1 MGTNTDIIGLA
12 DTIDR
17 LFHERC
23 RQTPER
29 AAYLQYDHGRQAW
42 QTHSWRDMA
51 RRAGRWQAALSRE
64 SLEPGDRVAIRLPN
78 GIDWVA
84 ADIAALSL
92 GLVVVP
98 LYVADTPES
107 GAYFLADCEARL
119 FVVEALEEWRRIA
132 PHLPADKHPQRVVHI
147 EPAERE
153 GPAIARDDWL
163 PEDGDL
169 LEPEDRSADDLASII
184 YTSGTT
190 GRPKG
195 VMMSHRNLLFGVAAV
210 LDRVPAR
217 PDDVFIS
224 FMPLAHVFERT
235 IGYYLP
241 MAAGCTIGYARSLQT
256 LREDLAVIRPTVFVA
271 VPRVY
276 ERIYTAVHE
285 KAGKNP
291 VSRCLL
297 AATLAV
303 GWRRFEAEQGRGP
316 APNLVDRLAWRLLSA
331 VIPRRI
337 AAGFGGRVR
346 IAVSG
351 GAVLSVAVARFF
363 ASIGPPLLQ
372 GYGLTE
378 AGAPVTATPQADN
391 MVDTVGP
398 PLAGIE
404 VAIADDGEIL
414 VRAPGVM
421 LGYWKA
427 PERTAETVDA
437 DGWLHT
443 GDTGELIDGRLYVR
457 GRLKEIIVTSTGE
470 NVPPGTVE
478 ANIALD
484 PLIDQAMVIGE
495 GRPYLA
501 ALVVVNGAE
510 WERLAGE
517 LGLDP
522 DGASGLRARPAVA
535 AVMDRIK
542 VRLGA
547 FPRHYQVRR
556 VCLMRDAWTVDNG
569 LLTATV
575 KLKRTA
581 IETRFDDDI
590 RDLYRGHDLP
600 ASPPEQ
606 PRMPT

>member
-1 MGTNTDIIGLA
+1 MGTNTGIIAAAG
-12 DTIDR
+12 TIDR
-17 LFHERC
+17 LFHDRC
-23 RQTPER
+23 RLTPDR
-29 AAYLQYDHGRQAW
+29 TAYLQYDHSSQAW
-42 QTHSWRDMA
+42 LTHRWGDVA
-51 RRAGRWQAALSRE
+51 RRVGRWQAALSRE
-64 SLEPGDRVAIRLPN
+64 ALEPGARVAIHLPN

-92 GLVVVP
+92 GHVVVP
-98 LYVADTPES
+98 LYVTDTPES
-107 GAYFLADCEARL
+107 SAYFLADCEASIL
-119 FVVEALEEWRRIA
+119 FVDRAEEWQLIA
-132 PHLPADKHPQRVVHI
+132 SHLSAGSHPQRVVHI
-147 EPAERE
+147 ESADAE
-153 GPAIARDDWL
+153 GPAIACDDWL

-169 LEPEDRSADDLASII
+169 LDPAEREADDLASII

-190 GRPKG
+190 GPPKG
-195 VMMSHRNLLFGVAAV
+195 VMMSHRNLLFGVGAV
-210 LDRVPAR
+210 LDRVPSR
-217 PDDVFIS
+217 PEDMFIS

-241 MAAGCTIGYARSLQT
+241 MAAGCTIGYARGLKT
-256 LREDLAVIRPTVFVA
+256 LRDDLAVIRPTVFVA

-285 KAGKNP
+285 KAGKNGL
-291 VSRCLL
+291 SRSLL

-303 GWRRFEAEQGRGP
+303 GWRRFEASQGRGP
-316 APNLVDRLAWRLLSA
+316 RPGLLDRLAWRLLSGL
-331 VIPRRI
+331 IPRRI

-351 GAVLSVAVARFF
+351 GAVLSVTVARFF
-363 ASIGPPLLQ
+363 ASIGLPLLQ

-378 AGAPVTATPQADN
+378 AGAPVTATLPADN
-391 MVDTVGP
+391 WVDSVGP
-398 PLAGIE
+398 PLTGVEIETAGN
-404 VAIADDGEIL
+404 GEIL

-421 LGYWKA
+421 LGYSKA
-427 PERTAETVDA
+427 PERTAEAVDA

-501 ALVVVNGAE
+501 ALVVVNEAE
-510 WERLAGE
+510 WERLAGA

-522 DGASGLRARPAVA
+522 EA
-535 AVMDRIK
+535 AVLDRINA
-542 VRLGA
+542 RLSK

-556 VCLMRDAWTVDNG
+556 VRLMREAWTVDNG

-575 KLKRTA
+575 KLKRAA
-581 IETRFDDDI
+581 IAERFADDV

-600 ASPPEQ
+600 GSPPEKGQ
-606 PRMPT
+606 RTA